1 MEQGSLS
8 SPQAWKYAEHRSSLS
23 RRVVTRTPS
32 SASTSGYLERRFYR
46 SYPIATGSLLR
57 WQRSASALLVRP
69 SIDWAVS
76 ALESRSAQIVVAH
89 RAKATAR
96 ETALGPGLATRAFD
110 TIVPCAP
117 EIHRAKRGG
126 QSVSTMAW
134 PFVATHYPRPAIG
147 GDPSEPPGRPSA
159 RHIGGDI
166 VAIDPN
172 WIGEG
177 RCHACAATTSMAA
190 VAVERRGGL
199 SWLVLL
205 FVIDLGF
212 GHITLCVFHEL
223 CLSRLIAE
231 AIGFAVDCGIDGVV
245 GLDILAERKTYGA
258 ERTGRVAFRSLL

>member
-96 ETALGPGLATRAFD
+96 ESALGPGLATRAFD

-177 RCHACAATTSMAA
+177 RCHASATTSSMAA
-190 VAVERRGGL
+190 VAVERHVYL
-199 SWLVLL
+199 MT
-205 FVIDLGF
+205 FLGDAGEVPVRAFELTF
-212 GHITLCVFHEL
+212 GRAGYAFQGRHGFPGRDVTAWRESGNDQTHENSDH
-223 CLSRLIAE
+223 CPMHCA
-231 AIGFAVDCGIDGVV
+231 
-245 GLDILAERKTYGA
+245 LA
-258 ERTGRVAFRSLL
+258 F